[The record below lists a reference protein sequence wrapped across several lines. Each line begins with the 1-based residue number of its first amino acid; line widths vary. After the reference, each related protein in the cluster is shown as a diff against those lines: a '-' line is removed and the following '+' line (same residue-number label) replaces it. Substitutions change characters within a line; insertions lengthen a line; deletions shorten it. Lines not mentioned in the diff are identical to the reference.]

1 MMIMDGLQEI
11 IVGNVCSL
19 CACVTDSISGT
30 RKKRN
35 QILGIQMISQ
45 IFYAAGSII
54 LKGYSS
60 TAQNAVAIL
69 RNFAAMK
76 NLRHKSIEWILIGLG
91 VSLGVF
97 GIWLNRNAHG
107 WLDWLPIA
115 GNLEYS
121 IAMFRFRENDRALK
135 IAFIVNMI
143 MFAVFNFAI
152 RNYVGGASCLV
163 VMITTF
169 VFLVRGRKAKDE
181 EDAEEQEET
190 PAPNP

>member
-1 MMIMDGLQEI
+1 MDGLREV

-35 QILGIQMISQ
+35 HMLGIQMISQ
-45 IFYAAGSII
+45 VFYAAGSII

-69 RNFAAMK
+69 RNYAAMK
-76 NLRHKSIEWILIGLG
+76 NLKQKFIEWLLIGLG
-91 VSLGVF
+91 VALGIF
-97 GIWLNRNAHG
+97 GIWLNHNVHG
-107 WLDWLPIA
+107 WLDWLPIV

-121 IAMFRFRENDRALK
+121 VAMFRFKDNDRALK
-135 IAFIVNMI
+135 IAFIANMI

-152 RNYVGGASCLV
+152 KNFVGGASCLV
-163 VMITTF
+163 VAVTTF
-169 VFLVRGRKAKDE
+169 VFLLRGKKAQPE
-181 EDAEEQEET
+181 EEQEEHET
-190 PAPNP
+190 PENT

>member
-1 MMIMDGLQEI
+1 MDELREI

-19 CACVTDSISGT
+19 CACVTDSVSGT

-45 IFYAAGSII
+45 VFYAAGSII

-76 NLRHKSIEWILIGLG
+76 NLKHKFIEWILIALG
-91 VSLGVF
+91 VVLGVF
-97 GIWLNRNAHG
+97 GIWMNHNAHG

-135 IAFIVNMI
+135 IATDNAGRI
-143 MFAVFNFAI
+143 MDGEASVYPTANACTYCPYDAVCRFDRQLGCKTRATEKRTLAELF
-152 RNYVGGASCLV
+152 
-163 VMITTF
+163 
-169 VFLVRGRKAKDE
+169 
-181 EDAEEQEET
+181 AEEEERV
-190 PAPNP
+190 

>member
-1 MMIMDGLQEI
+1 MDELREI

-45 IFYAAGSII
+45 VFYAAGSII

-76 NLRHKSIEWILIGLG
+76 NLKHKAIEWILVALG
-91 VSLGVF
+91 VILGVF
-97 GIWLNRNAHG
+97 GIWLNHNVHG

-152 RNYVGGASCLV
+152 KNYVGGASCLV

-169 VFLVRGRKAKDE
+169 ISLLRGKKAKPE
-181 EDAEEQEET
+181 EEQEQGKT
-190 PAPNP
+190 PV